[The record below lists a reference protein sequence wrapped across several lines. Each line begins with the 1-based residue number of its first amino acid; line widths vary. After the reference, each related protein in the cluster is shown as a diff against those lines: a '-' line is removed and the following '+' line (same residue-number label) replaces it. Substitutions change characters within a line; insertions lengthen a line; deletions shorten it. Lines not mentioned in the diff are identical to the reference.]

1 MSQPKLRA
9 NVATFG
15 TDEVLLIPVAEMIAM
30 ITGALSLLEQQV
42 ESGGTSTNYTR
53 GMKDSL
59 TMIGDWLASMIH
71 DVK

>member
-1 MSQPKLRA
+1 MTRTKLNA

-15 TDEVLLIPVAEMIAM
+15 TDEILLVPVAEMMAM

-42 ESGGTSTNYTR
+42 ESGGTGTNYTR

-59 TMIGDWLASMIH
+59 TMIGDWLASMMH